1 MRIFILS
8 LLIQVSLI
16 VHCIRTG
23 RNTIWIWV
31 ILFLPAF
38 GSFAY
43 VLVELVPDLFRARG
57 SRRAV
62 RGVSKALD
70 PGQDLRRFEAEARS
84 TGDVA
89 SRQRYAD
96 ELVRQGRA
104 PEAVSVYQQAL
115 TGLYAQDPNLL
126 FGLARAQF
134 AAGAFAEARSI
145 LQGLIEQHRDF
156 LSPEGRLLFARALE
170 GEGQRE
176 QARAEYAAVTR
187 YFAGAEAPLRYAQF
201 LRASG
206 QPEEARRILNEL
218 LEHARQAPRH
228 YRRMQHEW
236 IVDAERE
243 LASLS

>member
-1 MRIFILS
+1 MRIVILS
-8 LLIQVSLI
+8 LLVQVALI
-16 VHCIRTG
+16 AHCIRTG
-23 RNTIWIWV
+23 RNMLWIWA
-31 ILFLPAF
+31 IALLPPL
-38 GSFAY
+38 GPLAY
-43 VLVELVPDLFRARG
+43 VLVELLPDLFRARG
-57 SRRAV
+57 ARRAV
-62 RGVSKALD
+62 RGLSKALD

-104 PEAVSVYQQAL
+104 AEAVSVYQQAL

-145 LQGLIEQHRDF
+145 LQRLIEQHRDF

-206 QPEEARRILNEL
+206 QPQEARRILSEL

-228 YRRMQHEW
+228 YRRMQREW